1 MSDPMQMWNAWCS
14 LSLQPARLAWEA
26 QSVVALRCMQ
36 IATESAQFRQ
46 KPIAMVTEKIA
57 ALTEAQVAAATAAVE
72 GSSSRQVTRKVWAF
86 QKARSSQQTKIHEI
100 ERLGKSHVRGQG
112 RARVRNNEMLN
123 IISRTGVVITII
135 SLGLALSACGYNTI
149 PTLEEQATQDACQVA
164 SRKKV
169 LGEPLNSSLSS
180 ERVRESGPVVV

>member
-1 MSDPMQMWNAWCS
+1 MVLTILAARSTCMGGPERGGTPMHANCHRKCPIS
-14 LSLQPARLAWEA
+14 SEA
-26 QSVVALRCMQ
+26 HR
-36 IATESAQFRQ
+36 
-46 KPIAMVTEKIA
+46 MVTEKIA